1 MPLFEMKFHSFITPL
16 RIKVLLLTHMVRTSI
31 SLQIIFLNSESPE
44 VRILQNITH
53 GLWGAH

>member
-16 RIKVLLLTHMVRTSI
+16 MNKVLLLTHMVRTSI
-31 SLQIIFLNSESPE
+31 SLQKIFLKSQSPE
-44 VRILQNITH
+44 VGILQNITH